1 MNISYDYYRIFY
13 YVAKYG
19 SVSQASRLLLN
30 SQPNLTRAIRN
41 LEGELGCVLFSRSSR
56 GMHLTPEGERLFRHV
71 RIAVEHIEAA
81 QAELTES
88 TSLQGGTVYLAT
100 NETALRCLLLPI
112 LKQFRLRY
120 PGVHIHISSHSTLQA
135 VAGLQSGSADLAVAT
150 TPTPHSPQL
159 IETPLRTYRSVAVCP
174 PEFTGLV
181 GHEVTLAELVR
192 HPLIALGPDIL
203 RVLLRLFQPVSSAV
217 SAGDRALYRRR
228 DPAHGG
234 GQSGRGLCARAV
246 HSTRQQCAYCGSC
259 RGDPRAKHCADQAPG
274 PPAKRGRPGAGAHD
288 PGAGASIKSHTNSTA
303 RPTACRGRAMLLP
316 YVSFSH
322 FFVCKWQYRQRR

>member
-41 LEGELGCVLFSRSSR
+41 LEGELGCILFSRSSR

-192 HPLIALGPDIL
+192 YPLIALGPDTKSYEFYSDFFSQYHL
-203 RVLLRLFQPVSSAV
+203 PFQPVIEPFTADEILPMV
-217 SAGDRALYRRR
+217 EANLGVGFV
-228 DPAHGG
+228 PEQFIQPGNN
-234 GQSGRGLCARAV
+234 V
-246 HSTRQQCAYCGSC
+246 HIVDLAEEIPERSIVLIKR
-259 RGDPRAKHCADQAPG
+259 
-274 PPAKRGRPGAGAHD
+274 RGRPLSVA
-288 PGAGASIKSHTNSTA
+288 A
-303 RPTACRGRAMLLP
+303 RALERMILEQVHL
-316 YVSFSH
+316 
-322 FFVCKWQYRQRR
+322 

>member
-120 PGVHIHISSHSTLQA
+120 PGV
-135 VAGLQSGSADLAVAT
+135 QSGSADLAVAT

-174 PEFTGLV
+174 PEFNDLV
-181 GHEVTLAELVR
+181 GHRVTLAELVR
-192 HPLIALGPDIL
+192 HPLIALGPDTKSYEFYSDFFSRYHL
-203 RVLLRLFQPVSSAV
+203 PFQPVIEPFTADEILPMV
-217 SAGDRALYRRR
+217 EANLGVGFV
-228 DPAHGG
+228 PEQFIQPGNN
-234 GQSGRGLCARAV
+234 V
-246 HSTRQQCAYCGSC
+246 HIVDLAEEIPERSIVLIKR
-259 RGDPRAKHCADQAPG
+259 
-274 PPAKRGRPGAGAHD
+274 RGRPLSVA
-288 PGAGASIKSHTNSTA
+288 A
-303 RPTACRGRAMLLP
+303 RALERMILEQVHL
-316 YVSFSH
+316 
-322 FFVCKWQYRQRR
+322 

>member
-41 LEGELGCVLFSRSSR
+41 LEGELGCGLFSRSSR

-192 HPLIALGPDIL
+192 HPLIALGPD
-203 RVLLRLFQPVSSAV
+203 
-217 SAGDRALYRRR
+217 
-228 DPAHGG
+228 
-234 GQSGRGLCARAV
+234 
-246 HSTRQQCAYCGSC
+246 T
-259 RGDPRAKHCADQAPG
+259 
-274 PPAKRGRPGAGAHD
+274 
-288 PGAGASIKSHTNSTA
+288 KSYEFYSDF
-303 RPTACRGRAMLLP
+303 
-316 YVSFSH
+316 FS
-322 FFVCKWQYRQRR
+322 R